1 MYPWIHE
8 CTAEQTKS
16 IQHTAQR
23 LMDLN
28 EIHRCWSSSTSPAA
42 AADRHSTE
50 RDPPPAPLASRRSRR
65 ARRRSRGR
73 VSLVTRAAA
82 LVAAGRPRHAPAR
95 AARCPPQPPRAAP
108 AAAQSR
114 EPRRSPPTLVA
125 TRAPPVLPAAAALG
139 PRQPPRATGARA
151 PLSAARATGEGAQV
165 SDAMEDG
172 PGVQSG
178 VRGVRESSSVEGR
191 GAGERHRMPH
201 QRGPASGKLPL
212 RAARSTSC
220 LPALLAPHS
229 TSCC

>member
-42 AADRHSTE
+42 AADCHSIE
-50 RDPPPAPLASRRSRR
+50 RDPPPAPLASCRSRR
-65 ARRRSRGR
+65 ARRRRRRHHSPPAVRGAAAGGR

-95 AARCPPQPPRAAP
+95 AARRPPQPPRAAP

-114 EPRRSPPTLVA
+114 EPRSTLLASHASCHPCSAGAARRHRLGAATAPASHGRS
-125 TRAPPVLPAAAALG
+125 RAALRC
-139 PRQPPRATGARA
+139 PCYWR
-151 PLSAARATGEGAQV
+151 
-165 SDAMEDG
+165 
-172 PGVQSG
+172 
-178 VRGVRESSSVEGR
+178 R
-191 GAGERHRMPH
+191 GAG
-201 QRGPASGKLPL
+201 Q
-212 RAARSTSC
+212 
-220 LPALLAPHS
+220 
-229 TSCC
+229 

>member
-1 MYPWIHE
+1 MSVQQSRQSQYNTRHSDSWTSTRFIDAGHLPPR
-8 CTAEQTKS
+8 
-16 IQHTAQR
+16 R
-23 LMDLN
+23 LPPRTVTQQNVTQQNGILRR
-28 EIHRCWSSSTSPAA
+28 HHSPPAVRAGRGAA
-42 AADRHSTE
+42 AG
-50 RDPPPAPLASRRSRR
+50 
-65 ARRRSRGR
+65 GR

-82 LVAAGRPRHAPAR
+82 LVAAGHPRHAPAR
-95 AARCPPQPPRAAP
+95 RPPQPPRAAP

-125 TRAPPVLPAAAALG
+125 TRAPPALPAAALG

-151 PLSAARATGEGAQV
+151 PLSAARATREGAQV

-212 RAARSTSC
+212 RAARSSSC

-229 TSCC
+229 ASCC